1 MCILDIS
8 NTQLGY
14 QKPAEDVVQVNLGY
28 TTRFF
33 RRQQTDLNGDI
44 AAIIPATPKGK
55 RGGVML
61 AQEGGRWTVTLIA
74 YVGNYVPEDLDGFIA
89 FASTLPAPYIHEV
102 VCRNEPLGEAVSARF
117 PGSVRRRYEQLEHF
131 PAGYLAFPGVLRR
144 ARTCAFPKPWVRA
157 RRASSSQTGTSRSCT
172 RQVIVIRSR
181 RWPSTA

>member
-33 RRQQTDLNGDI
+33 RRQQTDLNGDL
-44 AAIIPATPKGK
+44 AAVVPATPEGK

-74 YVGNYVPEDLDGFIA
+74 YVGNYVPEVSMGSSRLR
-89 FASTLPAPYIHEV
+89 APYLRHISM
-102 VCRNEPLGEAVSARF
+102 RS
-117 PGSVRRRYEQLEHF
+117 SVATNH
-131 PAGYLAFPGVLRR
+131 LAKLCQPDFQ
-144 ARTCAFPKPWVRA
+144 AAFDGDT
-157 RRASSSQTGTSRSCT
+157 SS
-172 RQVIVIRSR
+172 
-181 RWPSTA
+181 